1 MRMLLELDENNYSDT
16 TKTHERFAVRGVIC
30 RDGKYAMQQARD
42 GFYKILGGG
51 IDKGETHEDAVVRE
65 VQEES
70 GLIVIRDSIKPVGE
84 VLEVRRDIYEPDIKY
99 ICHTYVYTCDVS
111 DEMSHTSMT
120 ESEIR
125 DGYHL
130 AWAGAGEILEQNSKC
145 QDKKWIARDTKII
158 EMLQNSR

>member
-65 VQEES
+65 VQEEFWKS
-70 GLIVIRDSIKPVGE
+70 GETYTSLISNTSVTPMYTPV
-84 VLEVRRDIYEPDIKY
+84 
-99 ICHTYVYTCDVS
+99 
-111 DEMSHTSMT
+111 M
-120 ESEIR
+120 
-125 DGYHL
+125 
-130 AWAGAGEILEQNSKC
+130 
-145 QDKKWIARDTKII
+145 
-158 EMLQNSR
+158 